1 MDKLEALKKEF
12 PDAEL
17 IVQLDDIMFKVDD
30 EIYSLRDDDE
40 LERDALKSIR
50 EIWEDLSEIDFERE
64 SFLQRNGGYENFYNE
79 EYINDF
85 RIEDSDTFGDMSDEE
100 IIEYLNEIDYFV
112 DGVPSKEAIDTD
124 KVVNYIYDVDGAECL
139 SRIDGS
145 IDFVSGYHLIL
156 EDY

>member
-30 EIYSLRDDDE
+30 ETYSLRDEDE
-40 LERDALKSIR
+40 LERDARINIR
-50 EIWEDLSEIDFERE
+50 EIWEDLAELDFERE
-64 SFLQRNGGYENFYNE
+64 SFLHRNGGFENFYNE

-100 IIEYLNEIDYFV
+100 IIEYLNEMDYFA
-112 DGVPSKEAIDTD
+112 VPPKEAIDTD

-139 SRIDGS
+139 SRVDGG
-145 IDFVSGYHLIL
+145 IEYVSGYHLIL

>member
-30 EIYSLRDDDE
+30 ETYSLRDDDE
-40 LERDALKSIR
+40 LERDALKEIR
-50 EIWEDLSEIDFERE
+50 DIWEDLAEIDFERE
-64 SFLQRNGGYENFYNE
+64 SFLHRNGGFENFYNE

-85 RIEDSDTFGDMSDEE
+85 RIEDSDTFGDMSDYE
-100 IIEYLNEIDYFV
+100 IIDYLNEMDYF
-112 DGVPSKEAIDTD
+112 DVPPKEAIDTD

-145 IDFVSGYHLIL
+145 IEYVSGYHLIL

>member
-40 LERDALKSIR
+40 LERDALKEIR
-50 EIWEDLSEIDFERE
+50 DIWEDLAEIDFERE
-64 SFLQRNGGYENFYNE
+64 SFLHRNGGFENFYNE

-100 IIEYLNEIDYFV
+100 IIDYLNEMDYF
-112 DGVPSKEAIDTD
+112 DVPPKEAIDTD

-145 IDFVSGYHLIL
+145 IEYVSGYHLIL

>member
-30 EIYSLRDDDE
+30 ETYSLRDDDE
-40 LERDALKSIR
+40 LESDALRNIR
-50 EIWEDLSEIDFERE
+50 EIWEELADLDFERE
-64 SFLQRNGGYENFYNE
+64 SFLYRNGGFENFYNE

-112 DGVPSKEAIDTD
+112 VPPKEAIGTD
-124 KVVNYIYDVDGAECL
+124 KVVNYIYDTDGAECL

-145 IDFVSGYHLIL
+145 IEYCSGYHLIL

>member
-30 EIYSLRDDDE
+30 ETYSLRDDDE
-40 LERDALKSIR
+40 LERDARKEIR
-50 EIWEDLSEIDFERE
+50 EIWEDLAEVDFERE
-64 SFLQRNGGYENFYNE
+64 SFLQRNGGFENFYNE

-85 RIEDSDTFGDMSDEE
+85 RIEDSEFFGDMSDYE
-100 IIEYLNEIDYFV
+100 IIDYLNEIDYFV
-112 DGVPSKEAIDTD
+112 NGVPSKEAIDTD
-124 KVVNYIYDVDGAECL
+124 KVVNYIYDVDGAQCL

-145 IDFVSGYHLIL
+145 IDYASGYHLIL

>member
-30 EIYSLRDDDE
+30 ETYSLRDDDE

-50 EIWEDLSEIDFERE
+50 DIWEDLSEIDFERE

-100 IIEYLNEIDYFV
+100 IIEYLNEIDYFA
-112 DGVPSKEAIDTD
+112 GVPSKEAIDTD

-145 IDFVSGYHLIL
+145 IEYISGYHLIL

>member
-30 EIYSLRDDDE
+30 ETYSLRDDDE
-40 LERDALKSIR
+40 LERDALKEIR
-50 EIWEDLSEIDFERE
+50 DIWEDLAEIDFERE
-64 SFLQRNGGYENFYNE
+64 SFLQRSGGFENFYNE

-100 IIEYLNEIDYFV
+100 IIDYLNEMDYF
-112 DGVPSKEAIDTD
+112 DVPPKEAIDTD

-145 IDFVSGYHLIL
+145 IEYVSGYHLIL

>member
-30 EIYSLRDDDE
+30 ETYSLRDDDE

-50 EIWEDLSEIDFERE
+50 DIWEDLAEIDFERE
-64 SFLQRNGGYENFYNE
+64 SFLQRNGGFENFYNE

-100 IIEYLNEIDYFV
+100 IIDYLNEMDYF
-112 DGVPSKEAIDTD
+112 DVPPKEAIDTD

-145 IDFVSGYHLIL
+145 IEYVSGYHLIL

>member
-17 IVQLDDIMFKVDD
+17 IIQLDDIMFKVDD
-30 EIYSLRDDDE
+30 ETYSLRDDDE
-40 LERDALKSIR
+40 LERDALIEIR
-50 EIWEDLSEIDFERE
+50 AIWEDLSDIDFERE
-64 SFLQRNGGYENFYNE
+64 SFLQRCGGIENFYNE

-85 RIEDSDTFGDMSDEE
+85 RIEDSDTFGDMSDYE
-100 IIEYLNEIDYFV
+100 ILDYLKEIDYFA
-112 DGVPSKEAIDTD
+112 DVPPKEAIDTD
-124 KVVNYIYDVDGAECL
+124 KVVNYIYDTDGAECL

-145 IDFVSGYHLIL
+145 IEYCSGYNLIL

>member
-40 LERDALKSIR
+40 LERDALKEIR
-50 EIWEDLSEIDFERE
+50 DIWEDLSEVDFERE
-64 SFLQRNGGYENFYNE
+64 SFLQRNGGFENFYNE

-100 IIEYLNEIDYFV
+100 IIDYLNEMDYF
-112 DGVPSKEAIDTD
+112 DVPPKEAIDTD

-145 IDFVSGYHLIL
+145 IEYVSGYHLIL

>member
-17 IVQLDDIMFKVDD
+17 IVQLDDVMFKVDD
-30 EIYSLRDDDE
+30 ETYSLRDEDE
-40 LERDALKSIR
+40 LERDALKEIR
-50 EIWEDLSEIDFERE
+50 EIWEDLSEVDFERE
-64 SFLQRNGGYENFYNE
+64 SFLERNGGFENFYNE
-79 EYINDF
+79 EFINDF
-85 RIEDSDTFGDMSDEE
+85 RIEDSDTFGDMSDYE
-100 IIEYLNEIDYFV
+100 IIDYLKEIDYFA

-139 SRIDGS
+139 SRVDGG
-145 IDFVSGYHLIL
+145 IEYVSGYNLIL

>member
-30 EIYSLRDDDE
+30 ETYSLRDDDE
-40 LERDALKSIR
+40 LERDARKEIR
-50 EIWEDLSEIDFERE
+50 DIWEDLAEIDFERE
-64 SFLQRNGGYENFYNE
+64 SFLHRNGGFENFYNE

-100 IIEYLNEIDYFV
+100 IIGYLNEMDYF
-112 DGVPSKEAIDTD
+112 DVPPKEAIDTD

-145 IDFVSGYHLIL
+145 IEHVSGYHLIL

>member
-30 EIYSLRDDDE
+30 ETYSLRDDDE
-40 LERDALKSIR
+40 LERDALKEIR
-50 EIWEDLSEIDFERE
+50 DIWEDLAEIDFERE
-64 SFLQRNGGYENFYNE
+64 SFLQRNGGFENFYNE

-100 IIEYLNEIDYFV
+100 IIDYLNEMDYLA
-112 DGVPSKEAIDTD
+112 VPPKEAIDTD

-145 IDFVSGYHLIL
+145 IEYVSGYHLIL

>member
-30 EIYSLRDDDE
+30 ETYSLRDDDE
-40 LERDALKSIR
+40 LERDALKEIR
-50 EIWEDLSEIDFERE
+50 DIWEDLAEIDFERE
-64 SFLQRNGGYENFYNE
+64 SFLHRNGGFENFYNE

-100 IIEYLNEIDYFV
+100 IIGYLNEMDYF
-112 DGVPSKEAIDTD
+112 DVPPKEAIDTD

-145 IDFVSGYHLIL
+145 IEYVSGYHLIL

>member
-30 EIYSLRDDDE
+30 ETYSLRDDDE
-40 LERDALKSIR
+40 LERDALKEIR
-50 EIWEDLSEIDFERE
+50 DIWEDLAEIDFERE
-64 SFLQRNGGYENFYNE
+64 SFLQRNGGFENFYNE

-100 IIEYLNEIDYFV
+100 IIGYLNEMDYF
-112 DGVPSKEAIDTD
+112 DVPPKEAIDTD

-145 IDFVSGYHLIL
+145 IEYVSGYHLIL

>member
-30 EIYSLRDDDE
+30 ETYSLRDDDE
-40 LERDALKSIR
+40 LERDALKEIR
-50 EIWEDLSEIDFERE
+50 DIWEDLSEIDFERE
-64 SFLQRNGGYENFYNE
+64 SFLQRNGGFENFYNE

-100 IIEYLNEIDYFV
+100 IIDYLNEMDYF
-112 DGVPSKEAIDTD
+112 DVPPKEAIDTD

-145 IDFVSGYHLIL
+145 IEYVSGYHLIL

>member
-30 EIYSLRDDDE
+30 ETYSLRDDDE
-40 LERDALKSIR
+40 LERDALKEIR
-50 EIWEDLSEIDFERE
+50 DIWEDLAEIDFERE
-64 SFLQRNGGYENFYNE
+64 SFLHRNGGFENFYNE

-100 IIEYLNEIDYFV
+100 IIDYLNEMDYF
-112 DGVPSKEAIDTD
+112 DVPPKEAIDTD

-145 IDFVSGYHLIL
+145 IEYVSGYHLIL

>member
-30 EIYSLRDDDE
+30 ETYSLRDEDE
-40 LERDALKSIR
+40 LERDARKEIR
-50 EIWEDLSEIDFERE
+50 DIWEDLAELDFERE
-64 SFLQRNGGYENFYNE
+64 SFLQRNGGFENFYNE

-85 RIEDSDTFGDMSDEE
+85 RLEDSDTFGDMSDEE
-100 IIEYLNEIDYFV
+100 IIDYLNEMDYF
-112 DGVPSKEAIDTD
+112 DVPPKEAIDTD
-124 KVVNYIYDVDGAECL
+124 KVVNYIYDVDGAQCL

-145 IDFVSGYHLIL
+145 IEYVSGYHLIL

>member
-30 EIYSLRDDDE
+30 ETYSLRDDDE

-50 EIWEDLSEIDFERE
+50 DIWEDLAEMDFERE
-64 SFLQRNGGYENFYNE
+64 SFLHRNGGFENFYNE

-100 IIEYLNEIDYFV
+100 IIDYLNEMDYF
-112 DGVPSKEAIDTD
+112 DVPPKEAIDTD
-124 KVVNYIYDVDGAECL
+124 KVVNYIYDVGGAECL

-145 IDFVSGYHLIL
+145 IEYVSGYHLIL

>member
-30 EIYSLRDDDE
+30 ETYSLRDDDE
-40 LERDALKSIR
+40 LERDALKEIR
-50 EIWEDLSEIDFERE
+50 DIWEDLAEIDFERE
-64 SFLQRNGGYENFYNE
+64 SFLQRNGGFENFYNE

-100 IIEYLNEIDYFV
+100 IIDYLNEMDYF
-112 DGVPSKEAIDTD
+112 DVPPKEAIDTD

-145 IDFVSGYHLIL
+145 IEYVSGYHLIL

>member
-17 IVQLDDIMFKVDD
+17 IIQLDDIMFKVDD
-30 EIYSLRDDDE
+30 ETYSLRDDDE
-40 LERDALKSIR
+40 LERDALKEIR
-50 EIWEDLSEIDFERE
+50 NIWEDLSDIDFERE
-64 SFLQRNGGYENFYNE
+64 SFLQRCGGIENFYNE

-85 RIEDSDTFGDMSDEE
+85 RIEDSDTFGDMSDYE
-100 IIEYLNEIDYFV
+100 ILDYLKEIDYFA
-112 DGVPSKEAIDTD
+112 DVPPKEAIDTD
-124 KVVNYIYDVDGAECL
+124 KVVNYIYDTDGAECL

-145 IDFVSGYHLIL
+145 IEYCSGYNLIL

>member
-1 MDKLEALKKEF
+1 MDKLDALKKEF

-30 EIYSLRDDDE
+30 ETYSLRDDDE
-40 LERDALKSIR
+40 LERDALKEIR
-50 EIWEDLSEIDFERE
+50 DIWEDVSNVDFERE
-64 SFLQRNGGYENFYNE
+64 SFLHRNGGFENFYNE

-100 IIEYLNEIDYFV
+100 IINYLNEMDYFSKS
-112 DGVPSKEAIDTD
+112 VPPKEAIDTD
-124 KVVNYIYDVDGAECL
+124 KVVNYIYDTDGAMCL

-145 IDFVSGYHLIL
+145 IEYCSGYHLIL

>member
-30 EIYSLRDDDE
+30 ETYSLRDDDE
-40 LERDALKSIR
+40 LERDALKEIR
-50 EIWEDLSEIDFERE
+50 NIWEDLSDIDFERE
-64 SFLQRNGGYENFYNE
+64 SFLQRCGGIENFYNE

-85 RIEDSDTFGDMSDEE
+85 RIEDSDTFGDMSDYE
-100 IIEYLNEIDYFV
+100 ILDYLKEIDYFA
-112 DGVPSKEAIDTD
+112 DVPPKEAIDTD
-124 KVVNYIYDVDGAECL
+124 KVVNYIYYTDGAECL
-139 SRIDGS
+139 SKVDGS
-145 IDFVSGYHLIL
+145 IEYCSGYNLIL

>member
-30 EIYSLRDDDE
+30 ETYSLRDDDE
-40 LERDALKSIR
+40 LERDALKEIR
-50 EIWEDLSEIDFERE
+50 DIWEDLAEIDFERE

-100 IIEYLNEIDYFV
+100 IIDYLNEMDYFV
-112 DGVPSKEAIDTD
+112 VPPKEAIDTD

-145 IDFVSGYHLIL
+145 IEYVSGYHLIL

>member
-30 EIYSLRDDDE
+30 ETYSLRDDDE
-40 LERDALKSIR
+40 LERDALKEIR
-50 EIWEDLSEIDFERE
+50 DIWEDLAEMDFERE
-64 SFLQRNGGYENFYNE
+64 SFLHRNGGFENFYNE

-100 IIEYLNEIDYFV
+100 IIDYLNEMDYFV
-112 DGVPSKEAIDTD
+112 VPPKEAIDTD

-145 IDFVSGYHLIL
+145 IEYVSGYHLIL

>member
-30 EIYSLRDDDE
+30 ETYSLRDGDE
-40 LERDALKSIR
+40 LERDALKEIR
-50 EIWEDLSEIDFERE
+50 DIWEDLAEIDFERE
-64 SFLQRNGGYENFYNE
+64 SFLQRNGGFENFYNE

-100 IIEYLNEIDYFV
+100 IIDYLNEMDYF
-112 DGVPSKEAIDTD
+112 DVPPKEAIDTD

-145 IDFVSGYHLIL
+145 IEYVSGYHLIL

>member
-30 EIYSLRDDDE
+30 ETYSLRDDDE
-40 LERDALKSIR
+40 LERDALKEIR
-50 EIWEDLSEIDFERE
+50 DIWEDLAEIDFERE
-64 SFLQRNGGYENFYNE
+64 SFLERNGGFENFYNE

-100 IIEYLNEIDYFV
+100 IIDYLNEMDYF
-112 DGVPSKEAIDTD
+112 DVPPKEAIDTD

-145 IDFVSGYHLIL
+145 IEYVSGYHLIL

>member
-30 EIYSLRDDDE
+30 ETYSLRDDDE
-40 LERDALKSIR
+40 LERDALKEIR
-50 EIWEDLSEIDFERE
+50 DIWEDLSEVDFERE
-64 SFLQRNGGYENFYNE
+64 SFLHRNGGFENFYNE

-100 IIEYLNEIDYFV
+100 IIDYLNEMDYF
-112 DGVPSKEAIDTD
+112 DVPPKEAIDTD

-145 IDFVSGYHLIL
+145 IEYVSGYHLIL

>member
-50 EIWEDLSEIDFERE
+50 DIWEDLAEIDFERE
-64 SFLQRNGGYENFYNE
+64 SFLQRNGGFENFYNE

-100 IIEYLNEIDYFV
+100 IIDYLNEMDYF
-112 DGVPSKEAIDTD
+112 DVPPKEAIDTD

-145 IDFVSGYHLIL
+145 IEYVSGYHLIL

>member
-17 IVQLDDIMFKVDD
+17 IVQLDDIKFKVDD
-30 EIYSLRDDDE
+30 ETYSLRDDDE
-40 LERDALKSIR
+40 LERDALIEIR
-50 EIWEDLSEIDFERE
+50 AIWEELADLDFERE
-64 SFLQRNGGYENFYNE
+64 SFLHRNGGFENFYNE

-100 IIEYLNEIDYFV
+100 IIDYLNEIDYFSK
-112 DGVPSKEAIDTD
+112 GVPPKEAIDTD
-124 KVVNYIYDVDGAECL
+124 KVVNYIYDTDGAECL

-145 IDFVSGYHLIL
+145 IEYCSGYHLIL

>member
-30 EIYSLRDDDE
+30 ETYSLRDDDE
-40 LERDALKSIR
+40 LERDALKEIR
-50 EIWEDLSEIDFERE
+50 DIWEDLAEMDFERE
-64 SFLQRNGGYENFYNE
+64 SFLHRNGGFENFYNE

-100 IIEYLNEIDYFV
+100 IIDYLNEMDYF
-112 DGVPSKEAIDTD
+112 DVPPKEAIDTD

-145 IDFVSGYHLIL
+145 IEYVSGYHLIL

>member
-30 EIYSLRDDDE
+30 ETYSLRDDDE

-50 EIWEDLSEIDFERE
+50 DIWEDLAEMDFERE
-64 SFLQRNGGYENFYNE
+64 SFLHRNGGFENFYNE

-100 IIEYLNEIDYFV
+100 IIDYLNEMDYF
-112 DGVPSKEAIDTD
+112 DVPPKEAIDTD

-145 IDFVSGYHLIL
+145 IEYVSGYHLIL